1 LVAHRCPRADLQYLD
16 YAAKFAFIVN
26 SNNCQ
31 ENVIS
36 HKQHILLLAI
46 TIGHCLHYSL
56 VRTWWERQNAK
67 DGIETVRNL
76 DWENSV
82 FGGHVVFFSD
92 GGSLSTAIQ
101 GMEGQARH
109 FIMSDDDITAIV
121 DGEYPIDG
129 LS

>member
-1 LVAHRCPRADLQYLD
+1 MTYKR
-16 YAAKFAFIVN
+16 
-26 SNNCQ
+26 
-31 ENVIS
+31 E
-36 HKQHILLLAI
+36 ILLPAI

-56 VRTWWERQNAK
+56 VRTWWERQDAK

-76 DWENSV
+76 DWEYSV
-82 FGGHVVFFSD
+82 FGGHVVFYAD
-92 GGSLSTAIQ
+92 GEALSTAIQ

-109 FIMSDDDITAIV
+109 FVMSDDDITAIV